1 MKKGFQRFLARCNI
15 YLTFNYV
22 IYVMILYKY
31 EYLTQSRMC
40 CFFLH
45 FSLIYY
51 YKKKSKYIS
60 ITL

>member
-1 MKKGFQRFLARCNI
+1 MVEVMKGIQRFLARCNI

-31 EYLTQSRMC
+31 EYLTHHVL
-40 CFFLH
+40 FFY

-51 YKKKSKYIS
+51 YYKKKYETI
-60 ITL
+60 